1 MAIKTK
7 LNIFKNMTK
16 TELEKEISNYTIHY
30 RYYQRLLAMKM
41 IADGHSITY
50 VANELNRAYPTVH
63 KWVCTCEKEGLLG
76 LKPSFA
82 GGGENAKLTKSQ
94 LLKLDVL
101 IEKDP
106 DMTLKQLRTLIKTT
120 FDVEYTTKQVRIIA
134 GKLGYDYRKESP
146 KFCKLTTLT

>member
-7 LNIFKNMTK
+7 LDIFKNMTK
-16 TELEKEISNYTIHY
+16 NELEKEIRNYTIHY

-41 IADGHSITY
+41 IADGHSITD

-63 KWVCTCEKEGLLG
+63 KWVCTCEKEGLFG

-82 GGGENAKLTKSQ
+82 GGSENAKLSKSQ
-94 LLKLDVL
+94 LLKLDIL

-106 DMTLKQLRTLIKTT
+106 DLTLKQLRTLIKTT
-120 FDVEYTTKQVRIIA
+120 FGVEYTTKQVRIIA

-146 KFCKLTTLT
+146 KFYKLTTLT